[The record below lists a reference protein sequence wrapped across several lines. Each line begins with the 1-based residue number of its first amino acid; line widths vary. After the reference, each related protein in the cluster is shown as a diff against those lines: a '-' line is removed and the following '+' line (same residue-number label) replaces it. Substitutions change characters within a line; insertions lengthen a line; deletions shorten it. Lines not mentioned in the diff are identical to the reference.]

1 MNFKNTTIA
10 AAILFSLTACGS
22 SSGGSNTV
30 DNKPTAKNEQTQ
42 QQVANAK
49 KAEETRKAEKAR
61 L

>member
-42 QQVANAK
+42 QQVADAK
-49 KAEETRKAEKAR
+49 KAEETRKA
-61 L
+61 